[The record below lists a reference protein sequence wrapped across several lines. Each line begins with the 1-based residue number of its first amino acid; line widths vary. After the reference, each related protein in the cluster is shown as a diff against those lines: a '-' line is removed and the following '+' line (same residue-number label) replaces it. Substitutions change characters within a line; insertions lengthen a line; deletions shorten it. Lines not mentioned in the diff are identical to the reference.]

1 MESVNDSFDHWVKAQ
16 VDEAQ
21 ELQDISFAEEKVWK
35 KIDKGLP
42 PSGGVS
48 KNVWMGILIL
58 CLLGTIP
65 WFLQQSSTSEP
76 TSENQRTLQKKLMI
90 ESKGLELDANRL
102 LPKGSLPNKRVS
114 SVPMVNTH
122 QILKVNESF
131 NAPLVAGDSLV
142 SKMGNDKKVGEV
154 LLGHKIERTS
164 VHVYRPNRY
173 VGSALVF
180 KLKANGSVVEKVKN
194 GSYTNLELPTG
205 VTHFTVGKQTL
216 RIDLEPGKTYY
227 LRVAYKGFPL
237 GKLHLDWIE
246 ASAAIKEISNDGIKS
261 K

>member
-1 MESVNDSFDHWVKAQ
+1 MELVNDSFDNWVKSQ
-16 VDEAQ
+16 VDEVQ
-21 ELQDISFAEEKVWK
+21 EPQDIFFAEEKVWK
-35 KIDKGLP
+35 KIERGLP
-42 PSGGVS
+42 PSGRFS
-48 KNVWMGILIL
+48 KKIWMGILVL
-58 CLLGTIP
+58 GLLGTIP
-65 WFLQQSSTSEP
+65 WFLQQSSTNEP

-90 ESKGLELDANRL
+90 EPKGLVFDANRL
-102 LPKGSLPNKRVS
+102 RPKGGLPNKRVS

-122 QILKVNESF
+122 QLPKVSESF
-131 NAPLVAGDSLV
+131 SAPLVAGDSLV
-142 SKMGNDKKVGEV
+142 SKMGNEKIP
-154 LLGHKIERTS
+154 LGHTIERTS

-194 GSYTNLELPTG
+194 GSYSNLELPTG
-205 VTHFTVGKQTL
+205 VTYFTVGKQTL
-216 RIDLEPGKTYY
+216 RIDLEPVKTYY

-246 ASAAIKEISNDGIKS
+246 ASAALKEISNDGIKS